1 MDKNKLAI
9 FFLRIG
15 IAFAFFYVAIFSFLN
30 PTSWI
35 GFIPKFVELF
45 VPAQIFLYGHAA
57 FDMLL
62 GIWLLT
68 NRKIFYAAILSALTM
83 FGIIIFNLSAMDI
96 IFRDVAIFFSAIS
109 LALLTRKRS

>member
-1 MDKNKLAI
+1 MDKNYLAI

-15 IAFAFFYVAIFSFLN
+15 IAFAFFYVAISSFLN
-30 PTSWI
+30 PISWI

-45 VPAQIFLYGHAA
+45 VPAQTFLYGHAA

-96 IFRDVAIFFSAIS
+96 IFRDVAIFFSCVA
-109 LALLTRKRS
+109 LAVLVKNSN